1 MTGQTWPSVV
11 KFRVLVIA
19 SLMASAPILH
29 VSRIKEISAGDLIT
43 RMS

>member
-1 MTGQTWPSVV
+1 MYSRTWPSVV
-11 KFRVLVIA
+11 RLRVLVMA